1 MGKHAYS
8 SLFFCPSCNAA
19 PRTRGRSVLESA
31 DAMGVPTPE
40 LQAPL
45 APVSWSSGTASAALE
60 AERRLMCEKARL
72 FGTMHKILAAP
83 AGEGTQCEC
92 TPLLRLGLLGPP
104 TLAKHAPHAHCPST
118 LPPAPRTHKC
128 TAVHKGSS
136 FGDRSPVTAPR
147 GVARQVRATRPHHA
161 HTNVHRGAPSESAH
175 P

>member
-1 MGKHAYS
+1 MGKHAYT
-8 SLFFCPSCNAA
+8 SLFARA
-19 PRTRGRSVLESA
+19 VTPRLARVAEACSRVH
-31 DAMGVPTPE
+31 AMGVPTPE